1 MKPFIMKE
9 VKILEKF
16 IEIPTY
22 KLGAADGEAPLEKE
36 FTPRNSPIYPYTTQE
51 VITGEKELKKY
62 RSVILENDYLKLTF
76 LPQIGGRLYSA
87 YDKVNKSEIFY
98 SNPVIKPGL
107 FALRGAWPAV
117 GVEFNFPNSHTTTT
131 LENISC
137 RIKKYDD
144 GSASVTMSDIEWT
157 CRMGWSVEVKLHPE
171 KAIIEMESKLYN
183 PTDLPQRFYYW
194 INAACPVY
202 ADTQFIYP
210 RSTKRLY
217 THPPMDASRLGY
229 VNYPVHE
236 DTDISHFKNIKQ
248 HFPVFAEKMEEDF
261 YGIYH
266 HKNMRGLVHVAEHNL
281 VRGRKLWMFGNARDG
296 KIFIDLLSDEN
307 ADYCE
312 LQTGPFSLQSDYR
325 MLEPGRIHV
334 QKDFWFP
341 VANTGGFNLATD
353 NFAAMIKIEKN
364 TAKIKFYAAASV
376 ENIKVTAIRNGTTGD
391 AKVFSAKTGECLEL
405 ELAAGN
411 NDDLYFCD
419 AAGNILAE
427 FVRNP
432 ISTDDSIADNSQVI
446 EKACLKGKYKEE
458 HGCNEDALKIYENDE
473 EKSAASKL
481 SEARLMFEF
490 GLYDDALAKLEK
502 FLKSDRQNPEALV
515 YYGRIQREK
524 GDMTKAGIAFSHAMD
539 SNLFRDA
546 AAFEIAVNSV
556 CVKDYKRAVSILK
569 ETLEYGIKNPRS
581 IALYALCK
589 RKLKEDNKEY
599 IDDADKLFHLTPL
612 LLGEKF
618 FHEKSLSVNS
628 ELVLE
633 SVCAYINIHEYKDA
647 VELITAQA
655 NIDRQG
661 YYFLAWLKMQLGD
674 GAGAED
680 ALRSAQIVQWK
691 THLAFRN
698 EVENVL
704 RYVIKKY
711 PYDLTASYQLG
722 CFFAHKFRWAEA
734 LPFWEKS
741 KGLEEVLALRNI
753 GLYYWKIKTELPM
766 AIEYY
771 KKAVKFPNAGS
782 RTIMEIELLL
792 EESGRCSEQLEVFD
806 GRTDMIEKDSRVKL
820 SMVRA
825 CLNNDMPEK
834 AYSLL
839 TEGNFCLCEGKM
851 LSRGLYESACEQLAL
866 KALADNKFKEAA
878 EFYLKAAEYPE
889 NIGIGKPSGNK
900 EAEWYFKAG
909 NAYEKAGMP
918 EKASESYKR
927 GAEKGDFMDIDFF
940 PLKNMIWEADWE
952 NIDLRYWKNLIYRAA
967 SLQNISRKE
976 SAAEIISKVETYLN
990 FLEKTGR
997 ANKSA
1002 TNILASI
1009 CSSIKM
1015 NRICNFL

>member
-1 MKPFIMKE
+1 MKE
-9 VKILEKF
+9 VKILEEF

-76 LPQIGGRLYSA
+76 LPELGGRLYSA
-87 YDKVNKSEIFY
+87 YDKVNKVEIFY

-171 KAIIEMESKLYN
+171 KAVIEMESKLYN

-236 DTDISHFKNIKQ
+236 DTDISHFQNIKQ

-266 HKNMRGLVHVAEHNL
+266 HKNMRGLVHVADHNL

-353 NFAAMIKIEKN
+353 NFAAMIKIEEN
-364 TAKIKFYAAASV
+364 TAVIRFYAAASV
-376 ENIKVTAIRNGTTGD
+376 ENIKVAAVTGGTVGD
-391 AKVFSAKTGECLEL
+391 TKIFSAKTGECLEIKL
-405 ELAAGN
+405 SVHD
-411 NDDLYFCD
+411 NDDIQFTD
-419 AAGNILAE
+419 ARGTVLAE
-427 FVRNP
+427 FIRNP
-432 ISTDDSIADNSQVI
+432 FSLDEPETDNTPAF
-446 EKACLKGKYKEE
+446 EKNYLKGKYKEE
-458 HGCNEDALKIYENDE
+458 HGCREEAMKIYESDE
-473 EKSAASKL
+473 EKNIESSLSAAM
-481 SEARLMFEF
+481 LMIDC
-490 GLYDDALAKLEK
+490 GLYDDASAKLEK
-502 FLKSDRQNPEALV
+502 FLKADRQNPEALV
-515 YYGRIQREK
+515 YYGRMQREK
-524 GDMTKAGIAFSHAMD
+524 GNIMNAGFLFSHAMD
-539 SNLFRDA
+539 SNLFRDV

-556 CVKDYKRAVSILK
+556 CVKDYKRALYVLE
-569 ETLEYGIKNPRS
+569 ETLKYGVRVPRTM
-581 IALYALCK
+581 ALYALCK
-589 RKLKEDNKEY
+589 RKLKEDNNEY
-599 IDDADKLFHLTPL
+599 IEETDKLFPLTPL

-618 FHEKSLSVNS
+618 FREKNFSANP

-633 SVCAYINIHEYKDA
+633 SVCAYINVHEYKDA
-647 VELITAQA
+647 VELITAQE

-674 GAGAED
+674 EAGAED

-704 RYVIKKY
+704 RYVIKKQ
-711 PYDLTASYQLG
+711 PNDSTALYQLG
-722 CFFAHKFRWAEA
+722 CFLAHKSRWADA
-734 LPFWEKS
+734 IPFWEKA
-741 KGLEEVLALRNI
+741 KGPEEVYALRNI
-753 GLYYWKIKTELPM
+753 GIYYWKIKTELPM

-771 KKAVKFPNAGS
+771 KKAIKFSNVGS

-792 EESGRCSEQLEVFD
+792 EESGRYSEQLEVFD
-806 GRTDMIEKDSRVKL
+806 GKIDMLEKDSRVKL

-839 TEGNFCLCEGKM
+839 IEGNFCLCEGKM
-851 LSRGLYESACEQLAL
+851 LSRGLYESACEKLAL
-866 KALADNKFKEAA
+866 KALAVGKFKEAA
-878 EFYLKAAEYPE
+878 ALYLKAAEYPE

-909 NAYEKAGMP
+909 NTYEKAGLS
-918 EKASESYKR
+918 EEASESYKR

-952 NIDLRYWKNLIYRAA
+952 HIDVRYWKNLIYRAKC
-967 SLQNISRKE
+967 LKNIKQD
-976 SAAEIISKVETYLN
+976 AEADKLFLRVEEYMK
-990 FLEKTGR
+990 FLKKTGR
-997 ANKSA
+997 ANNPE
-1002 TNILASI
+1002 TNILTSI
-1009 CSSIKM
+1009 YSYI
-1015 NRICNFL
+1015 